1 MKGCERDKNS
11 FLSKKDNNFVV
22 DIKIILGTKKV
33 KMTKT
38 MIIRFDEKDEGFL
51 LAFFNKMKVHAQLM
65 PPNSQTDVEK
75 QWIQRQLQEKYVQ
88 QDVWSSMSDDARQDA
103 VLVEMMAYSRLTDDT
118 YLNPDETKTFLEQLK
133 NGTYAS

>member
-1 MKGCERDKNS
+1 MAK

>member
-1 MKGCERDKNS
+1 
-11 FLSKKDNNFVV
+11 
-22 DIKIILGTKKV
+22 
-33 KMTKT
+33 MTKT

-65 PPNSQTDVEK
+65 PTNSQTDVEK
-75 QWIQRQLQEKYVQ
+75 QWIERQLQEKYVQ

-118 YLNPDETKTFLEQLK
+118 YLSPDETKTFLEQLK